1 MALPIVLQ
9 QIAQEMNINEL
20 PPEILVNIIR
30 NAFEIDPAKG
40 NQLEKV
46 CWLWK
51 DVIDSHELWKEIAES
66 HLENSEVWKTFLNS
80 HVVENMIEKG
90 KEHPKM
96 ERNSQ
101 YKEALRYTIEIEKAM
116 RNMRF

>member
-1 MALPIVLQ
+1 MGRRKMELPISSVLQ

-30 NAFEIDPAKG
+30 SASEIDPAKG

-51 DVIDSHELWKEIAES
+51 EITVS
-66 HLENSEVWKTFLNS
+66 HLEKSEVWKKYLNAD
-80 HVVENMIEKG
+80 VVEKMIEKG
-90 KEHPKM
+90 KESPKM

-101 YKEALRYTIEIEKAM
+101 YKEALRYTL
-116 RNMRF
+116 